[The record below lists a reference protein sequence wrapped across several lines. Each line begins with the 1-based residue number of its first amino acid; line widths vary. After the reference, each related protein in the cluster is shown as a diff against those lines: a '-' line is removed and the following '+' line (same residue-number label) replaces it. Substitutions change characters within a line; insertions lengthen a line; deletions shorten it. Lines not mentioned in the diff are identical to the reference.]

1 MHRQLSLQ
9 PGSIMTGEGHIIF
22 AIASAIFAKRAELT
36 PILAQAD
43 WWHLVPSALLTCL
56 LPDIDH
62 PKSLLGQ
69 RLRWLSHP
77 IARAFGH
84 RGFTHSL
91 LAVVAGLW
99 LFQINLP
106 QSSPIPAD
114 VLQGLTLGYL
124 SHIVADM
131 LTPAGVPLLWPCRWR
146 FRLPILRSQKGN
158 QLERALCLGLV
169 GYALWF
175 PVGMPSFG
183 ANGWPAQ
190 LFDTLQ
196 NGVGRLISSHTAQ

>member
-1 MHRQLSLQ
+1 
-9 PGSIMTGEGHIIF
+9 MTGEGHIIF

-36 PILAQAD
+36 PVLAQAD

-91 LAVVAGLW
+91 LAIAAGLW

-106 QSSPIPAD
+106 RSSPIPPD

-183 ANGWPAQ
+183 ANSWPSQ

-196 NGVGRLISSHTAQ
+196 NGVGRLISIHTAQ

>member
-1 MHRQLSLQ
+1 
-9 PGSIMTGEGHIIF
+9 MTGEGHIIF

-36 PILAQAD
+36 PVLAQAD

-69 RLRWLSHP
+69 RLSWLSHP

-91 LAVVAGLW
+91 LAIAAGLW

-106 QSSPIPAD
+106 QSSPIPPD

-131 LTPAGVPLLWPCRWR
+131 LTPAGVPLLWPWRWR

-183 ANGWPAQ
+183 ANGWPSQ

>member
-1 MHRQLSLQ
+1 
-9 PGSIMTGEGHIIF
+9 MTGEGHIIF

-36 PILAQAD
+36 PVLAQAD

-91 LAVVAGLW
+91 LAVAAGLW

-183 ANGWPAQ
+183 ANGWPSQ